1 MADRITE
8 VLEDGTI
15 YCFDMDKC
23 IEEASNSLEKLFEKE
38 GVELDYDFSATVFSL
53 FVQCVHILTSS
64 GWTTE
69 ELINEVIDHSEE
81 DQED

>member
-23 IEEASNSLEKLFEKE
+23 IEEANNSLEKLFEKE

-53 FVQCVHILTSS
+53 FVKCVHILTSS

>member
-23 IEEASNSLEKLFEKE
+23 IEEANNSLEKLFEKE

-53 FVQCVHILTSS
+53 FVQCVHILTNS